1 MNSELKERIIN
12 IWADNINYDQP
23 LSEYDKETILY
34 AILDDLVP
42 DDFKYELYLEKIK
55 EEADRVLYAFEVWR
69 KTSKNANMVEYKK
82 FYMELK
88 KTFKYQLYKDIY
100 KFFHPIVINNNFIIE
115 TPDTDNLPEHRI
127 VASDEFVSNTF
138 FNYMNYHALTKEE
151 FINKEINFK
160 EGYILENEYELKFEQ
175 YFTPSG
181 VSKFNINI
189 NNPYMCSNN
198 YRLYKPF

>member
-23 LSEYDKETILY
+23 LSEYDEETILY

-55 EEADRVLYAFEVWR
+55 EEADRVLDAFEVWR

-82 FYMELK
+82 FYMELE

-100 KFFHPIVINNNFIIE
+100 KFFHPIVVNNNFIIE
-115 TPDTDNLPEHRI
+115 TPDMDNLPEHRI
-127 VASDEFVSNTF
+127 VANSEFI
-138 FNYMNYHALTKEE
+138 FNVFIGYIGYYMLSKEE
-151 FINKEINFK
+151 FVNEEINFK
-160 EGYILENEYELKFEQ
+160 EEYIPETEDKLKFEQ
-175 YFTPSG
+175 YFKPSG
-181 VSKFNINI
+181 VSKFDNI
-189 NNPYMCSNN
+189 NNLNPFIYNN
-198 YRLYKPF
+198 IKGVF